1 MIRRHLTITGKV
13 QNVFYRDW
21 MVEQAE
27 SLGLDGWVRNRA
39 DGSVEAVVQGAP
51 EMVEAMIVRAAIPR
65 ARGRRHRRRGAERNA
80 RGFREAA
87 DRLTPVTPP
96 AGARTCHKRR

>member
-1 MIRRHLTITGKV
+1 MIRRHLVITGKV

-27 SLGLDGWVRNRA
+27 GLGLDGWVRNRA

-51 EMVEAMIVRAAIPR
+51 EMVEAMITR
-65 ARGRRHRRRGAERNA
+65 AREGSPPSRVADVVVG
-80 RGFREAA
+80 EAA
-87 DRLTPVTPP
+87 PETLDGFV
-96 AGARTCHKRR
+96 KRPTA